1 MNFLKKIILTVVTL
15 SIVASLS
22 LTLIGCPPAAPV
34 AEEETTTEEPTEAPP
49 PAEEETTTEEE
60 TTPEGVP
67 GPITIG
73 TKNFTEQFV
82 VGKLMALLLED
93 RGFDVTLK
101 EGMSSMIMREAME
114 KGDIDLCMD
123 YTGTL
128 WLSYAEKLYQ
138 GETPEE
144 IYEKAKAY
152 DAEKGLIWLNPIW
165 CNNTYALAVTRE
177 FSEKNGVT
185 TLSDLAEYVNEH
197 GGEVPFVTDFEFY
210 ARPDGILGLEV
221 LYGFAFHPD
230 YIVTVLPGVTFEYL
244 IRGDVDV
251 CMVFGTDPIV
261 VKYDWVVLE
270 DDKYFFPPYD
280 LSPYVKEEVL
290 EKYPQLDDILNELI
304 TAFPQEPADARAA
317 MTELNAKVD
326 IDKMEPEAAARE
338 WLIDKGLIK
347 D

>member
-1 MNFLKKIILTVVTL
+1 MKNKIMIAIVLILATSFVFT
-15 SIVASLS
+15 
-22 LTLIGCPPAAPV
+22 GCPPAV
-34 AEEETTTEEPTEAPP
+34 EEVEEP
-49 PAEEETTTEEE
+49 
-60 TTPEGVP
+60 GVP

-101 EGMSSMIMREAME
+101 EGMSSMVMREAME
-114 KGDIDLCMD
+114 VGDIDLCMD

-128 WLSYAEKLYQ
+128 WLSYAEHAYE

-144 IYEKAKAY
+144 LYEKAKDY
-152 DAEKGLIWLNPIW
+152 DAENDLIWLNPIW

-177 FSEKNGVT
+177 FSEKNGIT
-185 TLSDLAEYVNEH
+185 TLSDLAEYVNENE
-197 GGEVPFVTDFEFY
+197 GKVPFVTDFEFY

-221 LYGFAFHPD
+221 HYGFAFHPD
-230 YIVTVLPGVTFEYL
+230 YITTVLPGVTFEYL

-261 VKYDWVVLE
+261 VKHDWVVLE

-280 LSPYVKEEVL
+280 LCPYVKAEVL

-304 TAFPQEPADARAA
+304 NAFPQEPAAARAA

-326 IDKMEPEAAARE
+326 IDKMEPEDAARE
-338 WLIDKGLIK
+338 WLIEKGLIK
-347 D
+347 G